1 MDDQHKMIPVYSG
14 SQIEVQKLRHDL
26 EAIGIDVMVKNY
38 DDTASITGFANISRS
53 ARQLWILETEVEKA
67 RPVVANFK
75 ERFKIK

>member
-26 EAIGIDVMVKNY
+26 EEVGIEVMVKNY
-38 DDTASITGFANISRS
+38 DETAALTGFANILRP
-53 ARQLWILETEVEKA
+53 ARQLWILETEIENA

-75 ERFKIK
+75 ERFKIN